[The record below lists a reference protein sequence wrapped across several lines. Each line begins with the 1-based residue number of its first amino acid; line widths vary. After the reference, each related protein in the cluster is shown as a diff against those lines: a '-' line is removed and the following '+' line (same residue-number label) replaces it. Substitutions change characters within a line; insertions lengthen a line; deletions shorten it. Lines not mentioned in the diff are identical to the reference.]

1 MFTLASSNECFL
13 SVAFITASST
23 IHINVVVA
31 TRPARLIVWLL
42 LPSLPIAI
50 NNGIATIKLAEVLL
64 RANIA
69 RGGRGAN
76 QTPHHTQQS
85 NRYDGEP
92 VAPPVGEED
101 DILSLP
107 AAAPQYKSG

>member
-23 IHINVVVA
+23 IYIKGIVA
-31 TRPARLIVWLL
+31 VHPARLIVWLL

-64 RANIA
+64 LQTSPE
-69 RGGRGAN
+69 GRG
-76 QTPHHTQQS
+76 QTKHHTMTQQS
-85 NRYDGEP
+85 NRDDGER
-92 VAPPVGEED
+92 VAPPVGEE
-101 DILSLP
+101 
-107 AAAPQYKSG
+107 G

>member
-23 IHINVVVA
+23 IYIDGIVA
-31 TRPARLIVWLL
+31 VHPARLIMWLL

-64 RANIA
+64 LQTSPE
-69 RGGRGAN
+69 GRGAN
-76 QTPHHTQQS
+76 QTPQHYTT
-85 NRYDGEP
+85 
-92 VAPPVGEED
+92 
-101 DILSLP
+101 I
-107 AAAPQYKSG
+107 K